1 MKIRTK
7 FLSLSIVPMIIVVL
21 AVMLVVQWQ
30 LQQLEDKE
38 VASIR
43 SDMLAARQQEL
54 QNYIDMAM
62 GAIRPLQH
70 RLDMRYQE
78 KIDQAKEVLNGMTFG
93 EAGFIYG
100 YDLDGNIVFHSGNPD
115 MVGKSVLELTDPD
128 GKPFVREIIDTAL
141 NGGGFVQFRWPR
153 EAGSEPSPRL
163 TYAREIEV
171 WGWVIATG
179 FFIDDID
186 AEVARRET
194 SIAHTV
200 TQMMIWILVSGL
212 VLALLVSTVNLLLSR
227 RILGPLQLTAQ
238 ALLDIAEGEGD
249 LTRRL
254 DVHSRDEV
262 GDVARGFNGFVDKI
276 HQLVQEVQSAV
287 ASLSQSTE
295 SMTDVVSQ
303 TQGDSRQQREDTSRT
318 ANAIQEMVSAV
329 QEVAS
334 SAAQAADAARQADTD
349 AHDGDRVVAE
359 TIESIRHLAD
369 DVNRSAEVIL
379 RLGKDADA
387 IGSVVSVISDI
398 AEQTNLLALNAAIE
412 AARAGD
418 QGRGFSVVADEVRTL
433 ASRTQK
439 STEEIQSMI
448 ERLQSGAREAVNVMS
463 SSREQS
469 VATTERAAD
478 ATRSLQQITASV
490 ATISEM
496 NTQIAGAAEQQTAV
510 ANEIEASVQ
519 QVAAIADKADHNA
532 GVLANTTAGMS
543 ELEQR
548 LSKLVMT
555 FRV

>member
-7 FLSLSIVPMIIVVL
+7 FLSISIVPMIIVVL

-30 LQQLEDKE
+30 LQQLENKE
-38 VASIR
+38 VDTIR
-43 SDMLAARQQEL
+43 SEMMETRQQEL
-54 QNYIDMAM
+54 KNYIDMAM

-78 KIDQAKEVLNGMTFG
+78 KIAQAQEVLNGMTFG
-93 EAGFIYG
+93 EGGFIYG
-100 YDLDGNIVFHSGNPD
+100 YDLDGNIVFHSGNTD
-115 MVGKSVLELTDPD
+115 MIGKSVLDLKDPD
-128 GKPFVREIIDTAL
+128 GKPFVRDIIETAL
-141 NGGGFVQFRWPR
+141 DGGGFVQFRWPR
-153 EAGSEPSPRL
+153 EAGGEPALRL

-179 FFIDDID
+179 FFIDDI
-186 AEVARRET
+186 ESQVALREAN
-194 SIAHTV
+194 IGHTV
-200 TQMMIWILVSGL
+200 TQTMIWILASGL
-212 VLALLVSTVNLLLSR
+212 VLAVLVSAVNLLLSR

-262 GDVARGFNGFVDKI
+262 GDVARGFNGFVEKI
-276 HQLVQEVQSAV
+276 HQLVKEVQVAV
-287 ASLSQSTE
+287 GSLSQSTA
-295 SMTDVVSQ
+295 SMTQVVDQ
-303 TQGDSRQQREDTSRT
+303 TQADTRQQREDTGRT
-318 ANAIQEMVSAV
+318 AASIQEMVAAV

-334 SAAQAADAARQADTD
+334 SATMAAEAAQQADANARN
-349 AHDGDRVVAE
+349 GDRVVEE
-359 TIESIRHLAD
+359 TIRSINQLAD
-369 DVNRSAEVIL
+369 DVHRSAEVIT
-379 RLGKDADA
+379 RLGVDADA
-387 IGSVVSVISDI
+387 IGSVVSVISGI

-433 ASRTQK
+433 ASRTQQ
-439 STEEIQSMI
+439 STEEIQRMI
-448 ERLQSGAREAVNVMS
+448 ERLQSGAREAVTVMS
-463 SSREQS
+463 RSREQS
-469 VATTERAAD
+469 AATTERAED

-510 ANEIEASVQ
+510 ANEIDGSVQ

-532 GVLANTTAGMS
+532 SILADTTAGMAQ
-543 ELEQR
+543 LEQR
-548 LSKLVMT
+548 LSQLVMT
-555 FRV
+555 FKV

>member
-1 MKIRTK
+1 MKIKTK
-7 FLSLSIVPMIIVVL
+7 FLSISVVPMILVVL

-30 LQQLEDKE
+30 LRALERAE
-38 VASIR
+38 VDTIR
-43 SDMLAARQQEL
+43 SEMFTARQQEL

-78 KIDQAKEVLNGMTFG
+78 KIAQATEVLNGMTFG
-93 EAGFIYG
+93 ENGFIYG

-115 MVGKSVLELTDPD
+115 MIGKSVLDLTDPD
-128 GKPFVREIIDTAL
+128 GKPFVKEVIDKAME
-141 NGGGFVQFRWPR
+141 GGGFVEYRWPR
-153 EAGSEPSPRL
+153 TKGGIPSPRL

-179 FFIDDID
+179 FYIDDID
-186 AEVARRET
+186 TEVARRGA
-194 SIAHTV
+194 SIGHTV
-200 TQMMIWILVSGL
+200 TQTMIWILASGL
-212 VLALLVSTVNLLLSR
+212 VLALLVSIVNLLLSR
-227 RILGPLQLTAQ
+227 RMLAPLQETAQ

-254 DVHSRDEV
+254 DVRSRDEV
-262 GDVARGFNGFVDKI
+262 GDVARGFNGFVEKI
-276 HQLVQEVQSAV
+276 HQLVSEVQAAV
-287 ASLSQSTE
+287 RSLSESTE
-295 SMTDVVSQ
+295 SMGTVVNQ
-303 TQGDSRQQREDTSRT
+303 TQADTRQQREDTGRT
-318 ANAIQEMVSAV
+318 AVAIQEMVAAV

-334 SAAQAADAARQADTD
+334 SATMAAEAAQQADTD
-349 AHDGDRVVAE
+349 AHSGDRVVAE
-359 TIESIRHLAD
+359 TIQSISRLAE
-369 DVNRSAEVIL
+369 DVHRSAEVMT
-379 RLGKDADA
+379 RLGQDADN
-387 IGSVVSVISDI
+387 IGSVVSVISEI

-433 ASRTQK
+433 ASRTQQ
-439 STEEIQSMI
+439 STEEIQRMI
-448 ERLQSGAREAVNVMS
+448 ERLQSGAREAVSVMAN
-463 SSREQS
+463 SREQS
-469 VATTERAAD
+469 TATTERAAD
-478 ATRSLQQITASV
+478 ASQSLQQITASV

-510 ANEIEASVQ
+510 ANEIESSVQ

-532 GVLANTTAGMS
+532 GILADTTQGMS

>member
-7 FLSLSIVPMIIVVL
+7 FLSISIVPMIIVVL

-30 LQQLEDKE
+30 LKRLEQGE
-38 VASIR
+38 VSTIR
-43 SDMLAARQQEL
+43 SEMLTARQQEL

-70 RLDMRYQE
+70 RLDMRYEE
-78 KIDQAKEVLNGMTFG
+78 KIAQAKEVLNGMTFG
-93 EAGFIYG
+93 DSGFIYG
-100 YDLDGNIVFHSGNPD
+100 YDMDGNIVFHSGNTD
-115 MVGKSVLELTDPD
+115 MIGKSVLDLTDSD
-128 GKPFVREIIDTAL
+128 GKPFVREIIDTAMD
-141 NGGGFVQFRWPR
+141 GGGFVQFRWPR
-153 EAGSEPSPRL
+153 EAGAEPSPRL

-186 AEVARRET
+186 TEVARREA
-194 SIAHTV
+194 SIAHTI
-200 TQMMIWILVSGL
+200 TQTMIWIMGAGL
-212 VLALLVSTVNLLLSR
+212 ALALLVSAVNLLLSR
-227 RILGPLQLTAQ
+227 RMLAPLQQTAQ

-254 DVHSRDEV
+254 DVQSRDEV

-276 HQLVQEVQSAV
+276 HQLVREVQSAV
-287 ASLSQSTE
+287 ASLSRSTE
-295 SMTDVVSQ
+295 SMTEVVSQ
-303 TQGDSRQQREDTSRT
+303 TQADSRQQREDTART
-318 ANAIQEMVSAV
+318 VAAIQEMVAAV

-334 SAAQAADAARQADTD
+334 SASQAAGAARQADED
-349 AHDGDRVVAE
+349 ALEGDRVVAQ
-359 TIESIRHLAD
+359 TIDSITHLSE
-369 DVNRSAEVIL
+369 DVERSADVIM

-433 ASRTQK
+433 ASRTQQ
-439 STEEIQSMI
+439 STEEIQRMI
-448 ERLQSGAREAVNVMS
+448 ERLQAGSREAVKVMGN
-463 SSREQS
+463 SREQS
-469 VATTERAAD
+469 AATTERAAG

-510 ANEIEASVQ
+510 ANEIEISVKA
-519 QVAAIADKADHNA
+519 VAGLADKADHNA
-532 GVLANTTAGMS
+532 GTLADTTAGMA

-548 LSKLVMT
+548 LSRLVMT

>member
-62 GAIRPLQH
+62 GAIRPLQY

>member
-7 FLSLSIVPMIIVVL
+7 FLTLSIVPMMLVVL

-38 VASIR
+38 VGTIR
-43 SDMLAARQQEL
+43 TEMLEARQQEL

-70 RLDMRYQE
+70 RLDMRYTE
-78 KIDQAKEVLNGMTFG
+78 KIAQAKEVLNGMTFG
-93 EAGFIYG
+93 EHGFIYG
-100 YDLDGNIVFHSGNPD
+100 YDLDGNIVFHSGNAD
-115 MVGKSVLELTDPD
+115 MIGKSVLALTDPD
-128 GKPFVREIIDTAL
+128 GKPFVRDIIDTAL

-153 EAGSEPSPRL
+153 EAGSEPSPHL
-163 TYAREIEV
+163 TYSREIEV

-194 SIAHTV
+194 SIAHIV
-200 TQMMIWILVSGL
+200 TQMMIWILASGL
-212 VLALLVSTVNLLLSR
+212 ALALLVSAVNLLLSR
-227 RILGPLQLTAQ
+227 RMLRPLQQTAQ

-276 HQLVQEVQSAV
+276 HQLVREVQGAV
-287 ASLSQSTE
+287 ASLSRSTE
-295 SMTDVVSQ
+295 SMTEVVSQ
-303 TQGDSRQQREDTSRT
+303 TQNDSRQQREDTART
-318 ANAIQEMVSAV
+318 ATAIQEMVTAV

-334 SAAQAADAARQADTD
+334 SAALAAEAARQADSD
-349 AHDGDRVVAE
+349 ALNGDRVVAE
-359 TIESIRHLAD
+359 TIESITHLAE
-369 DVNRSAEVIL
+369 DVHRSAEVIM

-433 ASRTQK
+433 ASRTQQ
-439 STEEIQSMI
+439 STEEIQRMI
-448 ERLQSGAREAVNVMS
+448 ERLQKGAREAVAVMAN
-463 SSREQS
+463 SREQS
-469 VATTERAAD
+469 TATSERAAD
-478 ATRSLQQITASV
+478 ATGSLQQITASV

-519 QVAAIADKADHNA
+519 AVAGLADKADHNA
-532 GVLANTTAGMS
+532 GILANTTAGMS

-555 FRV
+555 FKV

>member
-163 TYAREIEV
+163 TYSREIEV

-194 SIAHTV
+194 NIAHTV
-200 TQMMIWILVSGL
+200 TQMMIWILTSGL
-212 VLALLVSTVNLLLSR
+212 ALALLVSAVNLLLSR
-227 RILGPLQLTAQ
+227 RMLGPLQLTAQ

-318 ANAIQEMVSAV
+318 ASAIQEMVSAV

-334 SAAQAADAARQADTD
+334 SAAQAADAARQADAE

-519 QVAAIADKADHNA
+519 QVAVIADKADHNA